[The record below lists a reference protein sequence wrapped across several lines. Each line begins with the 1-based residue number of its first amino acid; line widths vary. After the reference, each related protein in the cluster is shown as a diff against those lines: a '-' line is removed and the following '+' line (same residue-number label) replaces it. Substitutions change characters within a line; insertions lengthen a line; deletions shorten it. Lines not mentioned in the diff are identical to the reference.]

1 MYEFEDVLLP
11 SFFFLNLV
19 HSIFIGLFHVFVY
32 RTLSLVLSD
41 IDTDIFSSFVLL

>member
-1 MYEFEDVLLP
+1 MYEYEDVLLP
-11 SFFFLNLV
+11 FYFSLNFV
-19 HSIFIGLFHVFVY
+19 HSIFIGLFHMFVY